1 MELRHIHYFLVLAE
15 EKSFT
20 KAAQRLL
27 IAQPPL
33 SRQIKDLEEELGV
46 ELFHRNSRGV
56 TLTGAGQK
64 FRQYALQIEHLS
76 NQSIEVVREMD
87 KGLQG
92 TLYLASVEGRAPH
105 LISEWIAGF
114 HQLYPHVEFNLWNG
128 NSDDVLQRLQNGLC
142 DLAVIV
148 GPYNPEN
155 LEGQL
160 IFDEPWVAMI
170 PVTHPLAKEPEDSIA
185 LEKLA
190 PYELIIPSR
199 HSRLQEITDW
209 FSMKNVKPKIIC
221 RMAHVLNAYELTEQ
235 NVGIAIYPAAAAI
248 YADSRKVITKKLID
262 PSVTAS
268 YYLTQRKEKK
278 LSLVAGE
285 FWKYVMQ
292 NITRD
297 S

>member
-1 MELRHIHYFLVLAE
+1 M
-15 EKSFT
+15 
-20 KAAQRLL
+20 
-27 IAQPPL
+27 
-33 SRQIKDLEEELGV
+33 
-46 ELFHRNSRGV
+46 
-56 TLTGAGQK
+56 
-64 FRQYALQIEHLS
+64 
-76 NQSIEVVREMD
+76 
-87 KGLQG
+87 
-92 TLYLASVEGRAPH
+92 
-105 LISEWIAGF
+105 
-114 HQLYPHVEFNLWNG
+114 
-128 NSDDVLQRLQNGLC
+128 C

-278 LSLVAGE
+278 LSLVAEE
-285 FWKYVMQ
+285 FWKYIVQ
-292 NITRD
+292 NIEL
-297 S
+297 